1 MSAKEYIQ
9 NKLRGKKDNPDPQS
23 ETVKQA
29 EDMEV
34 LPSETPAAVPALVE
48 KSTVVAINR
57 VAKVVK
63 GGKRFSFSVLVVVG
77 DGRGNVGVSI
87 GKAKEIQLAIRKAE
101 AHARKN
107 MIHFPLVQ
115 TTIPHEVIGEFGAG
129 RVWMKPAAPGSGVI
143 AGGGVRSVLDAGGVR
158 DVLTKSLGSSNPF
171 NTVYATIEGLK
182 ALRTKEDVAKLR
194 GK

>member
-9 NKLRGKKDNPDPQS
+9 NKLKSKKDDPNPQS
-23 ETVKQA
+23 KIVKQTEA
-29 EDMEV
+29 MESS
-34 LPSETPAAVPALVE
+34 PEKTPTVQAVE

-77 DGRGNVGVSI
+77 DGTGNVGVSI

-107 MIHFPLVQ
+107 MIHFPLVRA
-115 TTIPHEVIGEFGAG
+115 TIPHEVIGEFGAG

-158 DVLTKSLGSSNPF
+158 DILTKSLGSSNPF

-182 ALRTKEDVAKLR
+182 ELRTKEDVAKLR